1 MAQSHSFD
9 IVSDI
14 DLQEVDN
21 TVNQTQKE
29 VTQRYDFKGIAT
41 TIDLN
46 KKDRTILLTSGD
58 EFHLKSVVDIL
69 QTKAIK
75 RGISM
80 KALSFGS
87 VEQAPGGSV
96 RQTVSLK
103 IGIGKE
109 DAKKIVALIKGSKRK
124 VQAQIMDEQVR
135 VTGKDKDDLQQVIAL
150 LKQQDLP
157 FPMQFVNYR

>member
-9 IVSDI
+9 VVSEV

-21 TVNQTQKE
+21 AVQQTRKE
-29 VTQRYDFKGIAT
+29 FTQRYDFKGIAT
-41 TIDLN
+41 SIDL
-46 KKDRTILLTSGD
+46 DRRERTILISTGD

-75 RGISM
+75 RGIAA
-80 KALSFGS
+80 KALSYGS
-87 VEQAPGGSV
+87 VEQASGGSV

-103 IGIGKE
+103 VGIGKE
-109 DAKKIVALIKGSKRK
+109 DAKRIVAVVKGTKVR
-124 VQAQIMDEQVR
+124 VQAQIMEEQVR
-135 VTGKDKDDLQQVIAL
+135 VTGKDKDDLQKVIAI
-150 LKQQDLP
+150 LKEQDFP